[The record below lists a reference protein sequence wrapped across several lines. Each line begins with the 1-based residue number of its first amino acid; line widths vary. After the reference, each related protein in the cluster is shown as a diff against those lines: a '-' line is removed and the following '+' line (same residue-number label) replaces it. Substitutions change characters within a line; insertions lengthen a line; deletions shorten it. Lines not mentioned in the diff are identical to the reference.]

1 MFDLSRAM
9 VQAHSLDMRQFIDAR
24 PSVLPNSMRLI
35 EVYNSSGLT
44 FTLLPDRGLD
54 VWTAHYR
61 GIPLTWISLGSP
73 HPPDHGSPWLRQFN
87 GGLLTTCGLQHAGP
101 AEVDDETGEHRD
113 VHGNYTRLRAEILRS
128 EGHWDRDVYTLEL
141 AGRVGEARLFGEQ
154 IRLERTLRVTLGVPG
169 VEIVD
174 VASNLSD
181 APAPFMLLYHCN
193 VGYPL
198 VRQGARLDVP
208 ASAVYPR
215 DETARH
221 GRETWDVYA
230 AGQAGYAEQVF
241 YHHVLQTD
249 GEAKALLSNGEFG
262 LLYAWDTRS
271 APYLTQWKNLR
282 RGIYVCGIEPG
293 NCVPEG
299 QNAARLDGRLAMLG
313 PGESQT
319 FTNRFH
325 ILDGAEAIIRAREE
339 IDLLRRHG
347 RPATGFRWK
356 P

>member
-1 MFDLSRAM
+1 MFDLSRATL
-9 VQAHSLDMRQFIDAR
+9 QAHSVDMRQFIDCR
-24 PSVLPNSMRLI
+24 PSVLGNGMRII

-54 VWTAHYR
+54 IWTAHYH
-61 GIPLTWISLGSP
+61 GIPLTWISQGAP

-101 AEVDDETGEHRD
+101 AQVDDQTGEERG

-128 EGHWDRDVYTLEL
+128 EGRWDGDVYTLDL
-141 AGRVGEARLFGEQ
+141 KGQVGEACLFGEQ
-154 IRLERTLRVTLGVPG
+154 FRLERTYRITLGVPG
-169 VEIVD
+169 FEMVD
-174 VASNLSD
+174 VVSNLSD
-181 APAPFMLLYHCN
+181 APAPFMLLYHFN

-208 ASAVYPR
+208 ASATFPR

-221 GRETWDVYA
+221 GYESWERYDA
-230 AGQAGYAEQVF
+230 AQTGYAEQVF
-241 YHHVLQTD
+241 YHHVLQSD
-249 GEAKALLSNGEFG
+249 GVAKVLLSNDDMG
-262 LLYAWDTRS
+262 LLFAWDTRN

-299 QNAARLDGRLAMLG
+299 QNTARSEGRLVTLR
-313 PGESQT
+313 PGEAQT
-319 FTNRFH
+319 FTSRLN
-325 ILDGAEAIIRAREE
+325 ILDGLDAIVQGAEKIET
-339 IDLLRRHG
+339 LRTHG
-347 RPATGFRWK
+347 RPAIGFQWN